1 MPEKSERLLE
11 DDEWKVTV
19 ESKHELET
27 IQTDPNKIV
36 VVKPKPKEEEKVEE
50 EVKVAKK
57 AAAKKK
63 KVEKKA
69 EKKDIIPKPS
79 MFPAARP
86 SRGYCPVSHSY
97 SG

>member
-1 MPEKSERLLE
+1 MLLE

-36 VVKPKPKEEEKVEE
+36 VVKPKPKEEEKVKE

-63 KVEKKA
+63 KIEKKEKK

-79 MFPAARP
+79 MVPAARP
-86 SRGYCPVSHSY
+86 SRGYCPPRVM
-97 SG
+97 